1 MPPTVETLLQAVGN
15 VDKLLILTHNNPDP
29 DALAA
34 AVVFQHLLALKAG
47 LSCQIAF
54 GGIIGRAENKALARY
69 LDTPFSAQGLL
80 TQAATQPLALVDA
93 QPDAGNVIIPATAN
107 VLVVIDAHTLLP
119 SSSVASFV
127 DVRPHY
133 GATATILVE
142 YFQMAG
148 ITLPPS
154 LATALFY
161 GIKTNTMGLS
171 RNTSPADAAAYNYL
185 QPRIDVEALGQIE
198 QARVPPQYFRT
209 FDAALRSARLYDELV
224 FSNLGTINYPD
235 LTAEMADLLLRLER
249 ARWVVCVG
257 VFQQTLMISIR
268 SGRRRENAE
277 QLAQALVQDR
287 GSAGGHGTIAGG
299 QIPLQDQD
307 IRELNDQLVQQALQ
321 TLNIP
326 PETTGT
332 PLF

>member
-1 MPPTVETLLQAVGN
+1 MPSTIETLLQTVGN
-15 VDKLLILTHNNPDP
+15 IGQLLILTHNNPDP

-34 AVVFQHLLALKAG
+34 SVAFQHLLTLETG

-69 LDTPFSAQGLL
+69 LDIPFTTQGLL
-80 TQAATQPLALVDA
+80 SQTATRPLALVDT
-93 QPDAGNVIIPATAN
+93 QPDAGNVMILGEAN
-107 VLVVIDAHTLLP
+107 VLLVIDAHPLLEG
-119 SSSVASFV
+119 SSNASFT

-142 YFQMAG
+142 YFQMEG
-148 ITLPPS
+148 VTLSPS

-198 QARVPPQYFRT
+198 QARVPPQYFRS

-224 FSNLGTINYPD
+224 FSNLGVINYPD

-249 ARWVVCVG
+249 ARWVVCIG

-268 SGRRRENAE
+268 TGRRRENAA
-277 QLAQALVQDR
+277 QLAQALVQGR

-299 QIPLQDQD
+299 QIPLHDQN
-307 IRELNDQLVQQALQ
+307 IKELSDQLVRRTLQ
-321 TLNIP
+321 TLNLSL
-326 PETTGT
+326 ETTGT

>member
-1 MPPTVETLLQAVGN
+1 MPPILEKLLQTVEDADQ
-15 VDKLLILTHNNPDP
+15 LLILTHNNPDP

-34 AVVFQHLLALKAG
+34 AVAFQHLLALKAG

-69 LDTPFSAQGLL
+69 LDIPFSAQALL
-80 TQAATQPLALVDA
+80 AQVATHPLALVDA
-93 QPDAGNVIIPATAN
+93 QPDAGNVISPAAADI
-107 VLVVIDAHTLLP
+107 LIVIDAHTLLP
-119 SSSVASFV
+119 GTSAAAFA

-142 YFQMAG
+142 YFQMGG

-171 RNTSPADAAAYNYL
+171 RNTCPADATAYNFL
-185 QPRIDVEALGQIE
+185 QPKIDVEALGQIE
-198 QARVPPQYFRT
+198 QARVPPQYFRS

-257 VFQQTLMISIR
+257 VFEQTLMISIR
-268 SGRRRENAE
+268 TGRRRENAA

-299 QIPLQDQD
+299 QIPLQDQK
-307 IRELNDQLVQQALQ
+307 IRELSDQLVRRALQ
-321 TLNIP
+321 TLNIS
-326 PETTGT
+326 PETAGI